1 MKTNVRKIRK
11 IRRYSIEFKKSL
23 VSLFEKGEYSVIQ
36 LEKLYGVGNSMIY
49 DWIYKYSD
57 FNEKGVRIVHMMES
71 QMNYIMDYI
80 AKLEKS
86 DKKISINIKKQTQ
99 DKYNEKI
106 QSQFKGTVWASG
118 CKSWYLDSNGRNT
131 TLYPQLT
138 TKFREE
144 LKKVDWE
151 DYELNVL

>member
-57 FNEKGVRIVHMMES
+57 FNEKGVRIVEMKDSNTNKLKEL
-71 QMNYIMDYI
+71 QDRLKELEQIIGQKQIKIDY
-80 AKLEKS
+80 LEKMI
-86 DKKISINIKKQTQ
+86 DLAKQDLAIDIKKN
-99 DKYNEKI
+99 YN
-106 QSQFKGTVWASG
+106 SQQLAGSIK
-118 CKSWYLDSNGRNT
+118 T
-131 TLYPQLT
+131 TR
-138 TKFREE
+138 K
-144 LKKVDWE
+144 
-151 DYELNVL
+151 

>member
-57 FNEKGVRIVHMMES
+57 FNEKGVR
-71 QMNYIMDYI
+71 
-80 AKLEKS
+80 
-86 DKKISINIKKQTQ
+86 
-99 DKYNEKI
+99 NE
-106 QSQFKGTVWASG
+106 
-118 CKSWYLDSNGRNT
+118 R
-131 TLYPQLT
+131 
-138 TKFREE
+138 
-144 LKKVDWE
+144 
-151 DYELNVL
+151 